1 MNIYEKEFI
10 IEDFLC
16 REGELTLKNIINYF
30 IETTNHHSNFVGLAN
45 EDLMTKDYTWMI
57 YKWRIKV
64 LKYPK
69 AFQRIKV
76 RTWASGFKS
85 LKAFREFEIYLGDE
99 KIAYASSI
107 FLLID
112 LESRKPVKIG
122 DKISEI
128 YKINDLKFFD
138 KIERINEPIDRE
150 PINNFDYIILRRD
163 IDLNNHVNNSVY
175 AELLCEAMPKY
186 LYKKK
191 FSDININYTKEL
203 LLGDHIFID
212 VYLKDDKLYFFFKNR
227 EKKEIY
233 ARATLRYISWK
244 KFFQMVTLFIENL

>member
-45 EDLMTKDYTWMI
+45 EVLMAKAYTWMI

-76 RTWASGFKS
+76 RTWAIGFKS

-99 KIAYASSI
+99 KIAYA
-107 FLLID
+107 
-112 LESRKPVKIG
+112 
-122 DKISEI
+122 
-128 YKINDLKFFD
+128 
-138 KIERINEPIDRE
+138 
-150 PINNFDYIILRRD
+150 
-163 IDLNNHVNNSVY
+163 
-175 AELLCEAMPKY
+175 
-186 LYKKK
+186 
-191 FSDININYTKEL
+191 
-203 LLGDHIFID
+203 
-212 VYLKDDKLYFFFKNR
+212 
-227 EKKEIY
+227 
-233 ARATLRYISWK
+233 
-244 KFFQMVTLFIENL
+244 